1 AARRGIVGGTI
12 LDGEALV
19 GVREERKGKRVLLR
33 ERRVPL
39 WRVEARPEDGR
50 VQLVEVADSI
60 TESDAFGRSAGGI
73 GPRKEVEEHL
83 LPAVVLERNPAAVMR
98 GGGEVGRAI
107 AGLQH
112 GRLFAQRRG
121 RGNHRTITALGR
133 RRPRRVRSGAPS
145 PRAAAAPG
153 PRASRAS
160 PPSPRSG

>member
-1 AARRGIVGGTI
+1 RLYERSEAASQPPRTTSARQIPQHLDYVLPRRNLRVVTQHATLLVHQARDPFRAVRRGIVGGAI

-33 ERRVPL
+33 EVRVPL

-50 VQLVEVADSI
+50 VQLVEVVDSI

-73 GPRKEVEEHL
+73 GPREEVEEHL

-98 GGGEVGRAI
+98 GGREVGRAI

-112 GRLFAQRRG
+112 
-121 RGNHRTITALGR
+121 
-133 RRPRRVRSGAPS
+133 
-145 PRAAAAPG
+145 
-153 PRASRAS
+153 
-160 PPSPRSG
+160 